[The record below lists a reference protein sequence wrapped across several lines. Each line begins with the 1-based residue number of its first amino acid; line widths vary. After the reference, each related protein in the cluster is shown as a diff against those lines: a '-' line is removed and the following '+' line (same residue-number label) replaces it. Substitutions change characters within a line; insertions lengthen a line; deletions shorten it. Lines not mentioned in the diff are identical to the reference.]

1 MTLTLY
7 EMEPQESFE
16 QAWGDL
22 IKGHRVPELLVGTD
36 YGSEQ
41 SWRREMGWEGAGGG

>member
-1 MTLTLY
+1 MRWSHRRVLSR
-7 EMEPQESFE
+7 PG
-16 QAWGDL
+16 GDL